1 MLFWTFQITLIS
13 IILIFLVH
21 HLISFFKTTLTVP
34 KIKDLINVPAQK
46 YESMFQTIS
55 HSHSSS
61 SSSSSNNTY
70 DFSKDYTG
78 DASTNINLKPDTSV
92 MKNELKNFLK
102 NQLKG
107 ETVKTSSQNNF
118 TDISTLDSFTTGNY
132 SAF

>member
-55 HSHSSS
+55 HSSSS

-107 ETVKTSSQNNF
+107 ETVKNTSQNNF
-118 TDISTLDSFTTGNY
+118 TDISTLDSFSSGNY

>member
-55 HSHSSS
+55 HSSS

-107 ETVKTSSQNNF
+107 EPSNKPSSQNNF
-118 TDISTLDSFTTGNY
+118 TDISTLDSFSSGNY

>member
-55 HSHSSS
+55 HSSS
-61 SSSSSNNTY
+61 SSSSSNNPY

-107 ETVKTSSQNNF
+107 ETVKNTSQNNF
-118 TDISTLDSFTTGNY
+118 TDISTLDSFSSGNY

>member
-55 HSHSSS
+55 HSS

-118 TDISTLDSFTTGNY
+118 TDISTLDSFSTGNY

>member
-55 HSHSSS
+55 HSHS